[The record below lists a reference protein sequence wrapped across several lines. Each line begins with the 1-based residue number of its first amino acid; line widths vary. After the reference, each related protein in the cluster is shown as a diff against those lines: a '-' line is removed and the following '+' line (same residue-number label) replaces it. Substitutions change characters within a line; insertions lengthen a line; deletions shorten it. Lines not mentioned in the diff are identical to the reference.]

1 MAFFFSGFIVP
12 NDLTAPQTVAHKF
25 GRVFTRQKRVVGP
38 FFAGSGLVVR
48 GVGDGRGGLG
58 IGGGGG
64 RGGRGGGLGLATV

>member
-25 GRVFTRQKRVVGP
+25 GRVFTRQKRVVG
-38 FFAGSGLVVR
+38 SGLVVR